1 MNLDGEFTPITIPA
15 DDDNEDDALPVAAQ
29 ARGGRMPRVLCRDR
43 SE

>member
-43 SE
+43 SR